1 MGLLALVLVGDDGDR
16 VGNSLKVRVMGV
28 NATRRLAV
36 WAVRRS
42 WKGIVVLSVGA
53 GSLMIV
59 QLMDGRVGGVDVGCN
74 DE

>member
-1 MGLLALVLVGDDGDR
+1 MGQIGD
-16 VGNSLKVRVMGV
+16 VLKVRATGV
-28 NATRRLAV
+28 VATRRVAV

-59 QLMDGRVGGVDVGCN
+59 QLMDGRVGGVDDGCN